1 MRFAE
6 YNNIKTLRWV
16 TTLYRWDTWDIGEF
30 ICIKFLFYK
39 ITGPTHTKI
48 VYTAAKFWII
58 WLYQFVMVMQCKW
71 HTLHIKYNPKSKS
84 LWSSGLMDVN
94 KSILFMFLKGVYFLC
109 TVQLF
114 NMEEMYWTHGGLT
127 A

>member
-1 MRFAE
+1 MFLRFTE
-6 YNNIKTLRWV
+6 YSKIMTLRWV
-16 TTLYRWDTWDIGEF
+16 TTHRWDTWDIGEF

-39 ITGPTHTKI
+39 TTGPTHTKI

-58 WLYQFVMVMQCKW
+58 WLDQFVMV
-71 HTLHIKYNPKSKS
+71 KYNPKSKS
-84 LWSSGLMDVN
+84 LWSSGLINVN